1 MYQSVTSPVLITSQA
16 QTIGDMPAYALF
28 NLKLGADSASGLHA
42 DLFVTNLLDRRA
54 QLSRFTESNPSTDS
68 QVYIVP
74 AQPRTFGIEFG
85 QEF

>member
-1 MYQSVTSPVLITSQA
+1 
-16 QTIGDMPAYALF
+16 MPAYALM
-28 NLKLGADSASGLHA
+28 NLKLGADSASGLRM
-42 DLFVTNLLDRRA
+42 DLFIDNLANRRA

-85 QEF
+85 QTF

>member
-1 MYQSVTSPVLITSQA
+1 MYQTETTPVLRADQVAVLGS
-16 QTIGDMPAYALF
+16 MPSYALV

-42 DLFVTNLLDRRA
+42 AFFITNLMDRRA
-54 QLSRFTESNPSTDS
+54 QLSRFTESNPSTDT

-85 QEF
+85 QQF